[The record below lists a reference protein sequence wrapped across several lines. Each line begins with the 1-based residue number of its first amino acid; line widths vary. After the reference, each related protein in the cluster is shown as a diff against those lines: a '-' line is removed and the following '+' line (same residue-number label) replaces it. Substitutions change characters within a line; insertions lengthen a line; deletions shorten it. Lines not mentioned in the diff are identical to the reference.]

1 MSNLTLI
8 IIRRWGN
15 FIFVP
20 EMKRITPAILL
31 IMMVLQ
37 VFYQYTIMASFY
49 ANQSAIAAALCEN
62 TDKPQL
68 KCEGKCFLKKQ
79 LKKAD
84 KQEKQQQA
92 ANAKFE
98 IQLFTATEFSDLY
111 EPAFRIMDL
120 RTGYKNNP
128 YRFQQIASFFH
139 PPQS

>member
-1 MSNLTLI
+1 
-8 IIRRWGN
+8 
-15 FIFVP
+15 
-20 EMKRITPAILL
+20 MKRILTGILL

-37 VFYQYTIMASFY
+37 VFYQFTIMGSFY
-49 ANQSAIAAALCEN
+49 ANQAVIAATLCEN

-92 ANAKFE
+92 SNAKFE
-98 IQLFTATEFSDLY
+98 VQLFTTIEEVGLF
-111 EPAFRIMDL
+111 EPSFQVL
-120 RTGYKNNP
+120 PVTTGFKNNS